1 MKKYLIFLLSMTL
14 LLAFQTTRDLNASS
28 LNLSQNEIDYINDHK
43 VLTTGVDPMFVPFEF
58 MDNGN
63 YLGIA
68 SDYIKLIE
76 ERTGFTF
83 EVVENLTWAQAY
95 FKALE
100 GEIDVLPALSK
111 TSNRENFFLF
121 SSMYYEIKR
130 VIVTLNSDQKI
141 KSLSDLEGKTVAVQ
155 INSSH
160 HSFLLN
166 YENINLSLYD
176 EVDDALAA
184 VSDGREV
191 AFVGNLATSD
201 YLIKSSGITN
211 LRFSALPSNDPV
223 GLHFAVQKDNLVLLS
238 ILNKALASITPDEK
252 IAIHSKWVTVDTLET
267 RDLGPLIQ
275 TLVILGSFILVAGL
289 ISSYWIVRLRRE
301 IIEKEKTR
309 KDLEAAKKEAEAA
322 NLVKSTFMARMS
334 HEIRTPLNAITGM
347 SYLLKKTDV
356 NFTQKMYLERI
367 TQASTN
373 MLNLINDILDY
384 SKIESS
390 KIELEEITFSLDQVV
405 FNLMSILA
413 VKIEEKGLNFRYIK
427 DPKLH
432 TYYRGDPKR
441 IEQVLLNLLNNA
453 IKFTDKGDV
462 IFEIHQKAIGEDK
475 EHLILSVKDTG
486 IGMNKEVMSQLFV
499 PFKQADAS
507 INRRFGGSGLGL
519 SIVKHL
525 VELMGGSVSVYSKEF
540 EGSTFVVELS
550 LSYDQEKEA
559 SVLKESSNTFFKN
572 IHALVLDKNTS
583 NLNMMETYLH
593 SFGIRSELTT
603 SSVSAESLITQ
614 YNQKMTDSFDLL
626 ICDYET
632 PSEKGLEFIRR
643 LKENTAIKQ
652 FPKIILMIPMQ
663 RTDLF
668 DQLNHEAIDAAIG
681 KPVISSILHNT
692 LLEVF
697 LPKSLEKTKEKI
709 QGEAIEK
716 LNKTILIVDDN
727 DTNQLISKLLLEQ
740 QGFDTLRADDGLE
753 AVKLYQSKSADID
766 LILMDIHMPNLNGY
780 DATKQILRMNKDAL
794 VIAMSAE
801 IGPEV
806 IKTTNEVGMVGYV
819 SKPFD
824 PEVLIHQIK
833 QTLNKHN
840 KPVVQKRLPI
850 NVNKG
855 IKQLGENADL
865 YTLVIKE
872 YYKET
877 SEVGIELSQ
886 AVTEKDYIKVR
897 SILHKHRSS
906 SASIGADQ
914 LYEIILK
921 MHKSALEEDSNQ
933 LTQLLDEFNLVF
945 KDTRDYIKK
954 HYIIESAD

>member
-1 MKKYLIFLLSMTL
+1 MKKWMIFLLSMTL
-14 LLAFQTTRDLNASS
+14 LITFQTQRAIKASS
-28 LNLSQNEIDYINDHK
+28 LNLSQNEIDYINNHP
-43 VLTTGVDPMFVPFEF
+43 VLITGVDPMFVPFEF
-58 MDNGN
+58 IDNGN

-111 TSNRENFFLF
+111 TSDRENFFLF
-121 SSMYYEIKR
+121 SNMYYEIKR

-176 EVDDALAA
+176 EVDDALTA
-184 VSDGREV
+184 VSDGREM

-211 LRFSALPSNDPV
+211 LRFSAIPSNDPV

-275 TLVILGSFILVAGL
+275 TLVVLGSFILVAGL
-289 ISSYWIVRLRRE
+289 ISSFWIVRLRKE

-309 KDLEAAKKEAEAA
+309 KDLEIAKKESEEA

-356 NFTQKMYLERI
+356 SFTQKMYLERI

-384 SKIESS
+384 SKIETSM
-390 KIELEEITFSLDQVV
+390 IELEEITFNIDQVV

-413 VKIEEKGLNFRYIK
+413 VKIEEKGLNFRFIK
-427 DPKLH
+427 DSNLH
-432 TYYRGDPKR
+432 TYYKGDPKR
-441 IEQVLLNLLNNA
+441 IEQALLNLLNNA
-453 IKFTDKGDV
+453 IKFTDKGEV
-462 IFEIHQKAIGEDK
+462 IFEIHQKAVDEDK
-475 EHLILSVKDTG
+475 EHLTLSVKDTG
-486 IGMNKEVMSQLFV
+486 IGMNKEAMAQLFM

-525 VELMGGSVSVYSKEF
+525 VELMGGSVSVYSKEN
-540 EGSTFVVELS
+540 EGSTFVVELA
-550 LSYDQEKEA
+550 LTHDKEKEEA
-559 SVLKESSNTFFKN
+559 VKKESSNTFFKN
-572 IHALVLDKNTS
+572 THALVLDKNAS
-583 NLNMMETYLH
+583 NLNMVETYLH
-593 SFGIRSELTT
+593 AFGIRTELTT
-603 SSVSAESLITQ
+603 SSISAQSLITQ
-614 YNQKMTDSFDLL
+614 YNHKMTDPFDLL

-632 PSEKGLEFIRR
+632 PSEKGLEFIRK
-643 LKENTAIKQ
+643 LKEDSEIRQ

-668 DQLNHEAIDAAIG
+668 DQLNHETVDAAIG

-697 LPKSLEKTKEKI
+697 LPKSIEKTQEKI
-709 QGEAIEK
+709 HSEAIEK

-740 QGFDTLRADDGLE
+740 QGFDTLRANDGLE
-753 AVKLYQSKSADID
+753 AVKLFQMKSQEID

-780 DATKQILRMNKDAL
+780 EASKQILNINKEAL
-794 VIAMSAE
+794 ILAMSAE
-801 IGPEV
+801 IGAEV
-806 IKTTNEVGMVGYV
+806 ISKTKDIGMVGYV

-824 PEVLIHQIK
+824 PEVLIVQIK
-833 QTLNKHN
+833 NTLKEHNQTIS
-840 KPVVQKRLPI
+840 QKRLPI
-850 NVNKG
+850 NSNKG
-855 IKQLGENADL
+855 IKQLGDNADL
-865 YTLVIKE
+865 YELVIKE

-877 SEVGIELSQ
+877 EEITQNLKA
-886 AVTEKDYIKVR
+886 AVLAKDYIIIR
-897 SILHKHRSS
+897 SILHKLRSS
-906 SASIGADQ
+906 SASVGADI

-921 MHKSALEEDSNQ
+921 MHKATLEKDDSQ
-933 LTQLLDEFNLVF
+933 LSQLLGEFQSIF
-945 KDTRDYIKK
+945 EETRAYIHD
-954 HYIIESAD
+954 HYVLKSED

>member
-1 MKKYLIFLLSMTL
+1 MKKWLIFLLSMAL
-14 LLAFQTTRDLNASS
+14 LISFQTQRVLKASS
-28 LNLSQNEIDYINDHK
+28 LSLSQNEIDYINDHP

-76 ERTGFTF
+76 ERTGLKF

-111 TSNRENFFLF
+111 TSDRENFFLF

-141 KSLSDLEGKTVAVQ
+141 KSLKDLEGKTVAVQ
-155 INSSH
+155 MNSSH

-176 EVDDALAA
+176 EVDEALTA
-184 VSDGREV
+184 VSDGREI

-211 LRFSALPSNDPV
+211 LRFSALTSKDPE
-223 GLHFAVQKDNLVLLS
+223 GLYFAVQKDNLVLLS
-238 ILNKALASITPDEK
+238 ILNKALASITPEEK

-275 TLVILGSFILVAGL
+275 TLVALGSFIFVAGL
-289 ISSYWIVRLRRE
+289 ISSFWIIQLRKE
-301 IIEKEKTR
+301 INEKEKTR
-309 KDLEAAKKEAEAA
+309 KDLEIAKKELEEA
-322 NLVKSTFMARMS
+322 NLVKSNFIARMS

-384 SKIESS
+384 SKIETSAV
-390 KIELEEITFSLDQVV
+390 ELEEITFNLDQVV

-413 VKIEEKGLNFRYIK
+413 VKIEEKGLNFRFYK
-427 DPKLH
+427 DPNLH
-432 TYYRGDPKR
+432 TYYKGDSKR

-453 IKFTDKGDV
+453 IKFTDKGEV
-462 IFEIHQKAIGEDK
+462 VFEIHQRAVDEDK
-475 EHLILSVKDTG
+475 EHLMLSVKDTG
-486 IGMNKEVMSQLFV
+486 IGMNKETLSQLFI

-525 VELMGGSVSVYSKEF
+525 VELMGGSVSVYSKEN
-540 EGSTFVVELS
+540 EGSTFVVELA
-550 LSYDQEKEA
+550 LAYDKEKEEA
-559 SVLKESSNTFFKN
+559 VKKESPNKLFKN
-572 IHALVLDKNTS
+572 IHALVLDKNAS
-583 NLNMMETYLH
+583 NLNMIETYLH
-593 SFGIRSELTT
+593 AFGIRTELAT
-603 SSVSAESLITQ
+603 SSASAHSLIAQ
-614 YNQKMTDSFDLL
+614 YNQKMTDPFDLL

-632 PSEKGLEFIRR
+632 PNEKGLSFIRK
-643 LKENTAIKQ
+643 LKEDSSIKQ
-652 FPKIILMIPMQ
+652 FPKIILMIPMY

-668 DQLNHEAIDAAIG
+668 DQLNHETVDAAIG

-697 LPKSLEKTKEKI
+697 LPKYSEKTQKEI
-709 QGEAIEK
+709 HSEAIDK

-727 DTNQLISKLLLEQ
+727 DTNQLIAKLLLEQ
-740 QGFDTLRADDGLE
+740 QGFDTLRANDGIE
-753 AVKLYQSKSADID
+753 AVKLFQMNSQKIN

-780 DATKQILRMNKDAL
+780 EASKQILNINKDVL
-794 VIAMSAE
+794 ILAMSAE
-801 IGPEV
+801 IGADV
-806 IKTTNEVGMVGYV
+806 ISKTKDIGMVGYV

-824 PEVLIHQIK
+824 PEVLIEQIK
-833 QTLNKHN
+833 NTLKEHN
-840 KPVVQKRLPI
+840 QSISQKRLPI
-850 NVNKG
+850 NINKG
-855 IKQLGENADL
+855 IKQLGDNADL
-865 YTLVIKE
+865 YELVIKE

-877 SEVGIELSQ
+877 EEVPKNLKE
-886 AVTEKDYIKVR
+886 AVLAKDYIKIR
-897 SILHKHRSS
+897 NILHKLRSS
-906 SASIGADQ
+906 SASIGADI
-914 LYEIILK
+914 LYEVILK
-921 MHKSALEEDSNQ
+921 MHKATLEKDDNQ
-933 LTQLLDEFNLVF
+933 LAQLLGEFQSIF
-945 KDTRDYIKK
+945 EETRSYIHD
-954 HYIIESAD
+954 HYLLKSEG